1 MADILCKKCG
11 HVLQDKNFYKD
22 RSGKPIDMCK
32 KCISLHINVTKP
44 ETFTWILEKLDVIYL
59 EEEFNIS
66 VNKDYAKKGPDNFN
80 HAAAFGKYLAKMK
93 LNPWNQYGYA
103 DSEKIKAERE
113 ARKEEIKQQEEDFSN
128 NLLQQYQDGQI
139 SEYEYKTMTSVAQ
152 QESDRDKLIIDP
164 KVVMEKD
171 VKNAAKP
178 AGSSETTFYDEE
190 QFISEEDLPDPADE
204 LTKEEKISLAMKWG
218 RLYKPS
224 EWLELEA
231 TYNEYA
237 DSFEVNDPD
246 TEKALIMICKT
257 ILKMNQC
264 IDAGDIETYQKLS
277 RVYDAM
283 RKSTKFTAVQNK
295 ENKSDA
301 VTSIGELIVI
311 CEQDGFIPQY
321 ATDIPQDKVDFT
333 IRDMNNY
340 VNKLVTQDLGFGD
353 QIENAIKMLKL
364 RQEEEERANLEEDKE
379 IESLGDKD
387 ISEYLDEL
395 ETQRLIDAER
405 ESDEDLE
412 GEENNEEDDEPYGFI

>member
-164 KVVMEKD
+164 
-171 VKNAAKP
+171 
-178 AGSSETTFYDEE
+178 
-190 QFISEEDLPDPADE
+190 
-204 LTKEEKISLAMKWG
+204 
-218 RLYKPS
+218 
-224 EWLELEA
+224 
-231 TYNEYA
+231 
-237 DSFEVNDPD
+237 
-246 TEKALIMICKT
+246 
-257 ILKMNQC
+257 
-264 IDAGDIETYQKLS
+264 
-277 RVYDAM
+277 
-283 RKSTKFTAVQNK
+283 
-295 ENKSDA
+295 
-301 VTSIGELIVI
+301 
-311 CEQDGFIPQY
+311 
-321 ATDIPQDKVDFT
+321 
-333 IRDMNNY
+333 
-340 VNKLVTQDLGFGD
+340 
-353 QIENAIKMLKL
+353 
-364 RQEEEERANLEEDKE
+364 
-379 IESLGDKD
+379 
-387 ISEYLDEL
+387 
-395 ETQRLIDAER
+395 
-405 ESDEDLE
+405 
-412 GEENNEEDDEPYGFI
+412 